1 MSMFLIIDLTRQL
14 PVQSNISKQ
23 RFGIVNANIYYY
35 TKLILKFDLSSIVIS
50 DEFSINKCD
59 VEKIAH
65 LIYSKRSVL
74 VQKLRFMHVK
84 SQRGQDFALLPI
96 FEYEYSVFV
105 YKSKEY
111 YMTIET
117 IALDTFQ
124 QVFFFVYTNFRES
137 IAPKYKQH
145 TSLLSYYLETLLV
158 CSAVLSVALLYVGV
172 FPIPLQF
179 TSNFRICYTIF
190 HNK

>member
-50 DEFSINKCD
+50 DEFSINKCN
-59 VEKIAH
+59 VEKIVH

-96 FEYEYSVFV
+96 FEYEQLYLCIKVRNILHDYRDYCPRYFL
-105 YKSKEY
+105 
-111 YMTIET
+111 
-117 IALDTFQ
+117 A
-124 QVFFFVYTNFRES
+124 
-137 IAPKYKQH
+137 
-145 TSLLSYYLETLLV
+145 SLLLCIYK
-158 CSAVLSVALLYVGV
+158 
-172 FPIPLQF
+172 LQGEHC
-179 TSNFRICYTIF
+179 T
-190 HNK
+190 